1 MKLEISALEHSCFEA
16 KKIQEEETAE
26 ENTRMSLLIQGL
38 ELFNVWDAKKTAE
51 FFEMENKELR
61 KKLDTYRR
69 QILGGKARLVRRNRE
84 ELKEEKLKANEE
96 AEDLAQEMAEFSL
109 FRYTDRMTGLLEE
122 ECKRRACIE
131 QASLHRIAE
140 LEAQVLMFR
149 FVMYVSV
156 TRESTHLKRIICFC
170 DKKKNGPNPLP
181 LSDIFMNAEGSSI
194 PRITWLIFQRQ
205 FSLLWLWIDRRIV
218 QR

>member
-26 ENTRMSLLIQGL
+26 ENTRMSLLIQDL

-51 FFEMENKELR
+51 FSEMENKELR
-61 KKLDTYRR
+61 KKLDTHRR
-69 QILGGKARLVRRNRE
+69 QILGTYREDWPPSFPNWQWYVVTPDADLIKKGREDVAADRRLRK
-84 ELKEEKLKANEE
+84 LKEEKLKANEE

-122 ECKRRACIE
+122 ECKHRACIE

-140 LEAQVLMFR
+140 LEAQ
-149 FVMYVSV
+149 
-156 TRESTHLKRIICFC
+156 
-170 DKKKNGPNPLP
+170 NGPNPLP

>member
-26 ENTRMSLLIQGL
+26 ENTRMSLLIQDL

-51 FFEMENKELR
+51 FSEMENKELR
-61 KKLDTYRR
+61 KKLDTHRR
-69 QILGGKARLVRRNRE
+69 QILGYSGKLALSDEMGTYREDWPPSFPNWQWYVVTPDADLIKKGREDVAADRRLRK
-84 ELKEEKLKANEE
+84 LKEEKLKANEE

-122 ECKRRACIE
+122 ECKHRACIE

-140 LEAQVLMFR
+140 LEAQ
-149 FVMYVSV
+149 
-156 TRESTHLKRIICFC
+156 
-170 DKKKNGPNPLP
+170 NGPNPLP
-181 LSDIFMNAEGSSI
+181 LSDIFMNAEDVDIEDFREVAS
-194 PRITWLIFQRQ
+194 
-205 FSLLWLWIDRRIV
+205 
-218 QR
+218 

>member
-1 MKLEISALEHSCFEA
+1 
-16 KKIQEEETAE
+16 
-26 ENTRMSLLIQGL
+26 MS
-38 ELFNVWDAKKTAE
+38 
-51 FFEMENKELR
+51 
-61 KKLDTYRR
+61 R
-69 QILGGKARLVRRNRE
+69 QIEDYEVLTQGGIIKTIDFDCE

-140 LEAQVLMFR
+140 LEAQ
-149 FVMYVSV
+149 
-156 TRESTHLKRIICFC
+156 
-170 DKKKNGPNPLP
+170 NGPNPLP

>member
-26 ENTRMSLLIQGL
+26 ENTRMSLLIQDL

-51 FFEMENKELR
+51 FSEMENKELR
-61 KKLDTYRR
+61 KKLDTHRR
-69 QILGGKARLVRRNRE
+69 QILGVEKMSRQIEDYEVLTQGGIIKTIDFDCE

-122 ECKRRACIE
+122 ECKHRACIE

-140 LEAQVLMFR
+140 LEAQ
-149 FVMYVSV
+149 
-156 TRESTHLKRIICFC
+156 
-170 DKKKNGPNPLP
+170 NGPNPLP
-181 LSDIFMNAEGSSI
+181 LSDIFMNAEDVDVEDFREVAS
-194 PRITWLIFQRQ
+194 
-205 FSLLWLWIDRRIV
+205 
-218 QR
+218 